1 VHSSPS
7 VFILQFVIINQPNNE
22 VENPENAQII
32 MEKYFETLEEN
43 NSPRNI
49 LYSHLLE
56 IYKYFC
62 ESLLEA
68 GSVESGSFDH
78 LMSTFGRSVIDS
90 GLFACLAKLIR
101 ANKLT
106 SVTDTL
112 QRNICLV
119 AIDIIRLFTNR
130 EHTLSHVAHQ
140 QLVTEEEDLLRD
152 FMEILLD
159 EKISEFY
166 RCLILSVLVDLSY
179 SKCGLDW
186 IVKQEQLFSAIPKWF
201 LTYNDF
207 LESGMVLKPSDTL
220 NSQCKA
226 MLAKPMYKKLV
237 RSLKSGSLHIL
248 TTVFYPTKI
257 NNEISE
263 RIGRL
268 LMQDG
273 LFKDLATKFYHLSL
287 PFLAPFQHKDFMLF
301 NSSIAM
307 MVNGSI
313 DVCLEE
319 FCKELQLFNCSTSN
333 PNAILSLRHCG
344 IDNTLV
350 SPVAFLIMFA
360 ISIQQRIFQLEHMLR
375 LFGNLVIS
383 SDWTRD
389 LLCECVGT
397 ELVDISFYGIMHE
410 HSVYGDIKMRNLRQ
424 EDCKFQ
430 RIMVTHLIK
439 PLLDSNFAIQDN
451 SGKLLLI
458 LHTICLP
465 YVYSSFFKNL
475 GLLYMPCY

>member
-1 VHSSPS
+1 MCFVCALSLC
-7 VFILQFVIINQPNNE
+7 ILCLLQFVIINQSNGE

-32 MEKYFETLEEN
+32 MEKYFDTLEEN

-90 GLFACLAKLIR
+90 GLFTCLAKLIC

-106 SVTDTL
+106 FVTETL

-119 AIDIIRLFTNR
+119 AIDIVRLFTNR
-130 EHTLSHVAHQ
+130 MHTLSHIAHQ
-140 QLVTEEEDLLRD
+140 QLVTEEEDLLKD
-152 FMEILLD
+152 FMEMLLD

-166 RCLILSVLVDLSY
+166 RCLILSILVDLSY

-201 LTYNDF
+201 LAYNDF
-207 LESGMVLKPSDTL
+207 LESGVVLKPSDTL
-220 NSQCKA
+220 NSQSKA

-248 TTVFYPTKI
+248 TTVFYPMKI
-257 NNEISE
+257 SKEVAESV
-263 RIGRL
+263 GGL
-268 LMQDG
+268 LMQNG
-273 LFKDLATKFYHLSL
+273 LFRDLATKFYQLSL
-287 PFLAPFQHKDFMLF
+287 PFLAPIQHKDFMLF

-307 MVNGSI
+307 MVNGTI

-319 FCKELQLFNCSTSN
+319 FCKELQLFNSST
-333 PNAILSLRHCG
+333 PNSDAILSLRHCG
-344 IDNTLV
+344 IDNSLV

-360 ISIQQRIFQLEHMLR
+360 ISIQQRVFQLEHMLR
-375 LFGNLVIS
+375 LFGNLLIS
-383 SDWTRD
+383 NDWTRE

-397 ELVDISFYGIMHE
+397 ELVDISFYGRMHE
-410 HSVYGDIKMRNLRQ
+410 HSVYGDIRMRNLHQ
-424 EDCKFQ
+424 EDRKFQ
-430 RIMVTHLIK
+430 QIMVSHLIK
-439 PLLDSNFAIQDN
+439 PLLHSNFGIEDKSSELMLELIAILVIKTQRIA
-451 SGKLLLI
+451 L
-458 LHTICLP
+458 
-465 YVYSSFFKNL
+465 
-475 GLLYMPCY
+475 

>member
-1 VHSSPS
+1 M
-7 VFILQFVIINQPNNE
+7 LQFVIINQSDNE

-32 MEKYFETLEEN
+32 MEKYFNTLEEN

-90 GLFACLAKLIR
+90 GLFTCLAKLIR

-130 EHTLSHVAHQ
+130 MHTLSHAAHQ
-140 QLVTEEEDLLRD
+140 QLVTEEEDLLKD
-152 FMEILLD
+152 FMEMLFD

-207 LESGMVLKPSDTL
+207 LESGMVLKPSETL

-226 MLAKPMYKKLV
+226 MLAKPIYKKLV

-248 TTVFYPTKI
+248 TTVFYPMKNSKEIAEKI
-257 NNEISE
+257 
-263 RIGRL
+263 GGL
-268 LMQDG
+268 LMQNG
-273 LFKDLATKFYHLSL
+273 LFKDLATKFYYLSL
-287 PFLAPFQHKDFMLF
+287 PFLAPFQHTDFMLF

-307 MVNGSI
+307 MVNGTI

-319 FCKELQLFNCSTSN
+319 FCKELQLFNCCTPN

-344 IDNTLV
+344 TDNTLV

-360 ISIQQRIFQLEHMLR
+360 ISIQQRVFQLEHMLR
-375 LFGNLVIS
+375 LFGNLLIS

-410 HSVYGDIKMRNLRQ
+410 HSVYGDIRMRNLRQ

-430 RIMVTHLIK
+430 RIMISHLIK
-439 PLLDSNFAIQDN
+439 PLLNSNFGKQDS
-451 SGKLLLI
+451 SGEWLI
-458 LHTICLP
+458 LCTVCLP
-465 YVYSSFFKNL
+465 CTYFTVNNKKI
-475 GLLYMPCY
+475 GGTKV